1 MSDLLRAIHDGLV
14 PNFALVYR
22 PQSGAASRIDVLAG
36 PLVSAATVVDL
47 PRHHDVLAVLPYRQ
61 LVERGLDCRDDG
73 RPILAMTVDV
83 RDAVTVD
90 DALRLIGD
98 EPVALSDEAFDLSDD
113 EYAAIA
119 RDVIAQEIGRGAGS
133 NFVIRRTFTAS
144 VSGFSIC
151 RALAV
156 FRRLLLVEDGAYWT
170 FVVRMGPLTLIG
182 ATPERHV
189 TLVDGVAG
197 MTPISGTYRYPP
209 EGPSVEGLLDFLAAE
224 KEIDEL
230 HMVVDEELKM
240 MSDVCADG
248 AHLTGPF
255 LRPMARL
262 AHTEYVIEGR
272 TDLDALE
279 VLRRTMFAPTV
290 TGSPLRSACRV
301 IADHERTGRG
311 VYAGALALIEQRNGR
326 RTLDSA
332 IAIRTAEIDPAG
344 RLTIGVGATLVR
356 HSDPAAEAD
365 ETRAK
370 AAGLVRAFGPGPA
383 RRPEPVIIADPR
395 IQRTLAEHGARLSPF
410 WRSYGGLAAVL
421 AGVKIAV
428 VDAEDGFSHMLAR
441 QLRALGADV
450 EVCAVDC
457 LSPGDVV
464 VIGPGPG
471 DPRDQV
477 DPRITALRR
486 LTRHCLDAGVPLLA
500 VCLGHQV
507 LADLA
512 GLPLC
517 RNADPAQGLQRE
529 IDFFGER
536 LRVGFYNT
544 FSAVA
549 DADTVPSLWSAP
561 SPEPVML
568 EVSRDVATG
577 QVHGLRGPGVRSTQ
591 FHPESVLTED
601 GPHILTGLILSLIQ
615 RIL

>member
-1 MSDLLRAIHDGLV
+1 VSSLLRAIQDGLV
-14 PNFALVYR
+14 PNFALLYR
-22 PQSGAASRIDVLAG
+22 PQSGPPDRIDVLAG
-36 PLVSAATVVDL
+36 PLTSAATVVDL

-61 LVERGLDCRDDG
+61 LVERGLACRDDG

-83 RDAVTVD
+83 RDRITVD
-90 DALRLIGD
+90 DALTLIGD
-98 EPVALSDEAFDLSDD
+98 EPVALTDEAYDLSDD
-113 EYAAIA
+113 EYAEIA
-119 RDVIAQEIGRGAGS
+119 RDVITDEIGRGAGS
-133 NFVIRRTFTAS
+133 NFVIRRTFTAI
-144 VSGFSIC
+144 VEGFSVGK
-151 RALAV
+151 ALAV
-156 FRRLLLVEDGAYWT
+156 FRRLLLLEDGAYWT
-170 FVVRMGPLTLIG
+170 FVVRLGPLTLLG

-197 MTPISGTYRYPP
+197 MTPISGTFRYPSN
-209 EGPSVEGLLDFLAAE
+209 GPTVDGLLDFLAAE

-240 MSDVCADG
+240 MSDICAGG

-272 TDLDALE
+272 TDLDVLE

-290 TGSPLRSACRV
+290 IGSPLRSACRV
-301 IADHERTGRG
+301 IAEHERTGRG
-311 VYAGALALIEQRNGR
+311 VYAGALALVEGP
-326 RTLDSA
+326 TLDSA

-344 RLTIGVGATLVR
+344 HLMIGVGATLVR
-356 HSDPAAEAD
+356 HSDPTAEAAE
-365 ETRAK
+365 TRIK
-370 AAGLVRAFGPGPA
+370 AAGLVRAFGPAPASASGPGADPAIFTDARVRRALEERA
-383 RRPEPVIIADPR
+383 RR
-395 IQRTLAEHGARLSPF
+395 LSRF
-410 WRSYGGLAAVL
+410 WRHFDDPFDGDFAAL
-421 AGVKIAV
+421 KIAII
-428 VDAEDGFSHMLAR
+428 DAEDGFSHMLAR
-441 QLRALGADV
+441 QLGALGADV
-450 EVCAVDC
+450 EVGGYDR
-457 LSPGDVV
+457 PPTGDVV

-471 DPRDQV
+471 DPRDPA
-477 DPRITALRR
+477 DERITALRR
-486 LTRHCLDAGVPLLA
+486 LTRQCLESGLPLLA

-549 DADTVPSLWSAP
+549 DAEVVSCPSLGGSVA
-561 SPEPVML
+561 L
-568 EVSRDVATG
+568 QVSRDVATG
-577 QVHGLRGPGVRSTQ
+577 EVHGLRGPGVRSTQ

-601 GPHILTGLILSLIQ
+601 GPRILSGLILSLV
-615 RIL
+615 RRKV

>member
-1 MSDLLRAIHDGLV
+1 VSDLLRAIRDGLV
-14 PNFALVYR
+14 PNFALLYR
-22 PQSGAASRIDVLAG
+22 PQSGAPDRIDVLAG
-36 PLVSAATVVDL
+36 AVKPVAKVADL
-47 PRHHDVLAVLPYRQ
+47 PVQHDVLAVVPYRQ
-61 LVERGLDCRDDG
+61 IVERGLPCRDDG
-73 RPILAMTVDV
+73 RPILAMTIDV
-83 RDAVTVD
+83 RDRATVD
-90 DALRLIGD
+90 DAMALIGD
-98 EPVALSDEAFDLSDD
+98 EPAVLTDEAFDLSDD

-119 RDVIAQEIGRGAGS
+119 RDVIADEIGRGAGS
-133 NFVIRRTFTAS
+133 NFVIRRTFTAT
-144 VSGFSIC
+144 VTGFSVR

-197 MTPISGTYRYPP
+197 MTPISGTYRYPLD
-209 EGPSVEGLLDFLAAE
+209 GPTVEGVLDFLAAE

-240 MSDVCADG
+240 MSDVCAGG
-248 AHLTGPF
+248 ARLTGPF

-279 VLRRTMFAPTV
+279 VLRRTLLAPTV

-301 IADHERTGRG
+301 IADHERIGRG

-356 HSDPAAEAD
+356 HSDPTAEAAE
-365 ETRAK
+365 TRTK
-370 AAGLVRAFGPGPA
+370 AAGLVRAFGPVVPRPSEPMIFADA
-383 RRPEPVIIADPR
+383 RIGQA
-395 IQRTLAEHGARLSPF
+395 LAGHAERLSRF
-410 WRSYGGLAAVL
+410 WREPATRSGVL
-421 AGVKIAV
+421 AGAKIAII
-428 VDAEDGFSHMLAR
+428 DAEDGFSHMLAR
-441 QLRALGADV
+441 QMRSLGADV
-450 EVCAVDC
+450 EVCGVDRFP
-457 LSPGDVV
+457 PGDVV
-464 VIGPGPG
+464 VFGPGPG
-471 DPRDQV
+471 DPRDLV
-477 DPRITALRR
+477 DPRITGLRR
-486 LTRHCLDAGVPLLA
+486 LTQQCLDAGVPLLA

-507 LADLA
+507 LADLV

-549 DADTVPSLWSAP
+549 DADTVPCPWSA
-561 SPEPVML
+561 SPGGPATL
-568 EVSRDVATG
+568 EVSRDAATG

-601 GPHILTGLILSLIQ
+601 GPRILSGLLMSLV
-615 RIL
+615 RRML